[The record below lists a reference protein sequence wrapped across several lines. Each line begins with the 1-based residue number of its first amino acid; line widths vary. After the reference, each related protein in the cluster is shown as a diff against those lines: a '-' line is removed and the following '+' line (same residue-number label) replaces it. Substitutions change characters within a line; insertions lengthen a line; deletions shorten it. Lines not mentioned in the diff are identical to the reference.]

1 LMTNFRVKRVVYMYY
16 VVCVMA
22 LMGGVSQLI
31 SHDVLTVAE
40 VPLPC
45 MLCTGGG
52 RRSDAFQF
60 LGFMQHSYTIDQVVL
75 KFEVC

>member
-1 LMTNFRVKRVVYMYY
+1 
-16 VVCVMA
+16 
-22 LMGGVSQLI
+22 MGGVSQLI